1 MLEINVS
8 IPTLLPDGLPPSTV
22 AVQCTKVCTQVYTT
36 YNKLEAS
43 MTVVDNTVQTVC
55 GSTERLCAVS
65 IVTICKCSIVSEI

>member
-8 IPTLLPDGLPPSTV
+8 FPTLLPDGLPPSTV

-55 GSTERLCAVS
+55 GSTERLPVRRFHCNYMQMFY
-65 IVTICKCSIVSEI
+65 CF